1 VRHGDYEG
9 AGEGDQVRD
18 LGIDDGRPGQCLSLL
33 QKVFVQIAEKMRER
47 GQKLRDA
54 DDRGADM
61 GLPTLKSDRHGLLMV
76 PIDPTVAP

>member
-1 VRHGDYEG
+1 
-9 AGEGDQVRD
+9 
-18 LGIDDGRPGQCLSLL
+18 LL